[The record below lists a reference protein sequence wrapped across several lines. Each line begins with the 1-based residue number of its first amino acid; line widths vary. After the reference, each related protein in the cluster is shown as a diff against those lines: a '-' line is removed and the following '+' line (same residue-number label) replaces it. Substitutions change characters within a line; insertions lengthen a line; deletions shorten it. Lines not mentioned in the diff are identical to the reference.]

1 MLVILDDGGGGDV
14 GLDEDDQDNDAD
26 QRTQSDQQQ
35 LQDDDQMEI
44 LIEDDLAGAQ
54 SDIRTDSSKRIR
66 TLYMT
71 KYQRARVL
79 GTRALQIAMRKLK
92 EKKEIPMIIR
102 HYLPDE
108 SFEDWS
114 IDELILT
121 D

>member
-1 MLVILDDGGGGDV
+1 M
-14 GLDEDDQDNDAD
+14 
-26 QRTQSDQQQ
+26 
-35 LQDDDQMEI
+35 
-44 LIEDDLAGAQ
+44 
-54 SDIRTDSSKRIR
+54 
-66 TLYMT
+66 
-71 KYQRARVL
+71 L